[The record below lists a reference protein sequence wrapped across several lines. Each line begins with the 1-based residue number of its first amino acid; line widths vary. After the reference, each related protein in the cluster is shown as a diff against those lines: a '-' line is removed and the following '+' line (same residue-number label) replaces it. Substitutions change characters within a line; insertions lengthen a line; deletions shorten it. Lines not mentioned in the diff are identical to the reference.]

1 MQRVVTKFVTVIMC
15 IIVLVLTFSGCGKDQ
30 GGKDQDNNFSATST
44 SATQQTTQRVTESS
58 ANDSGDVEVDFSD
71 LQ

>member
-1 MQRVVTKFVTVIMC
+1 MQRVVTKFVTLIVC
-15 IIVLVLTFSGCGKDQ
+15 VIVLLLTFSGCGKE
-30 GGKDQDNNFSATST
+30 QDSNISATST
-44 SATQQTTQRVTESS
+44 SVTQQETTQKVAESS

>member
-1 MQRVVTKFVTVIMC
+1 MQRVVTKFVTVVVC
-15 IIVLVLTFSGCGKDQ
+15 VIVLLLTFSGCGKE
-30 GGKDQDNNFSATST
+30 QDSNLSATST
-44 SATQQTTQRVTESS
+44 SVTQQTTQKATESS